1 MPAAA
6 DEEEDGDSKPKNLAV
21 VEVVPD
27 EVFSSNKSILGQVL
41 LFKIKIIK
49 VRKIWIYDYFYFF

>member
-1 MPAAA
+1 LKKLAAA

-27 EVFSSNKSILGQVL
+27 EVFSSNKSILA
-41 LFKIKIIK
+41 
-49 VRKIWIYDYFYFF
+49 